1 MEVIL
6 QKDVAK
12 VGKEGEVVAVSE
24 GYARNYLF
32 TRGLAVEAA
41 GGALKNLKTR
51 QALEERKSEKLL
63 ADAQA
68 AQAALDGK
76 TVKIIAKT
84 GAGDRLYGSITSS
97 DITDAIKKDLGVAV
111 DKRKVLLLDP
121 IKAIG
126 TFHVDIK
133 LHKDI
138 TVPVTVSVDKA

>member
-76 TVKIIAKT
+76 TIKIIAKT
-84 GAGDRLYGSITSS
+84 GAGDRLYGSITSG
-97 DITDAIKKDLGVAV
+97 DITEAIKKDLGVAV

>member
-12 VGKEGEVVAVSE
+12 VGKEGEVVVVSE

-63 ADAQA
+63 AEAQT

-76 TVKIIAKT
+76 TIKIVAKT
-84 GAGDRLYGSITSS
+84 GAGDRLYGSITSG
-97 DITDAIKKDLGVAV
+97 DITDAIKKDLGVSV

>member
-12 VGKEGEVVAVSE
+12 VGKEGEVVVVSE

-63 ADAQA
+63 AEAHA

-84 GAGDRLYGSITSS
+84 GAGDRLYGSITSG

>member
-6 QKDVAK
+6 QKDVVK
-12 VGKEGEVVAVSE
+12 VGKEGEVVQVSE

-51 QALEERKSEKLL
+51 LALEERKSEKLL
-63 ADAQA
+63 AQAQHD
-68 AQAALDGK
+68 QAALDGK
-76 TVKIIAKT
+76 TIKIIAKT
-84 GAGDRLYGSITSS
+84 GTGDRLYGSITTG
-97 DITDAIKKDLGVAV
+97 DIVEVIKKELGVTV
-111 DKRKVLLLDP
+111 DKRKVLLMDP

-126 TFHVDIK
+126 TFHVGIK

-138 TVPVTVSVDKA
+138 TVPVTIAVDKA

>member
-12 VGKEGEVVAVSE
+12 VGKEGEVVVVSE

-63 ADAQA
+63 AEAQT

-76 TVKIIAKT
+76 TVKIVAKT
-84 GAGDRLYGSITSS
+84 GAGDRLYGSITSG
-97 DITDAIKKDLGVAV
+97 DITDAIKKDLGVSV